1 MALSEESRVDE
12 FSIPNPHGS
21 GGLLFY
27 DRSPYDP
34 TEPLNNYWVRI
45 TDHNFSVACK
55 VWACHAPSSHPA
67 KLFADMALQWSGW
80 HGEMAWQ
87 TYEEELALSCRHDK
101 FGHIAIRVKLLSG
114 WKEDAWRVEATTM
127 AEAGQLDAIALRA
140 AAFFG
145 REAIG

>member
-1 MALSEESRVDE
+1 MDE

-34 TEPLNNYWVRI
+34 TEPINSYWVRI

-55 VWACHAPSSHPA
+55 VDAGYPSHPA

-80 HGEMAWQ
+80 PGELAWQ
-87 TYEEELALSCRHDK
+87 NFEGELALSCRHDK

-145 REAIG
+145 REASG

>member
-1 MALSEESRVDE
+1 MDE

-21 GGLLFY
+21 SGLLFY

-34 TEPLNNYWVRI
+34 TEPLYSFWVRI
-45 TDHNFSVACK
+45 TDRNLSAAGQVYAG
-55 VWACHAPSSHPA
+55 HAPSSHPA

-80 HGEMAWQ
+80 PGEMTWRSL
-87 TYEEELALSCRHDK
+87 EGELALHCSHNK
-101 FGHIAIRVKLLSG
+101 VGHISIRVKLLSG

-127 AEAGQLDAIALRA
+127 TEAGQLDAIALRA

-145 REAIG
+145 REAIA